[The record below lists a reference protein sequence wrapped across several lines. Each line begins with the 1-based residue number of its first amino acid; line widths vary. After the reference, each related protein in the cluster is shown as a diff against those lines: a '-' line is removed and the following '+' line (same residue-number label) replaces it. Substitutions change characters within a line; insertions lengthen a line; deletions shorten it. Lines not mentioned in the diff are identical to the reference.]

1 MVVVFVSMFVVKVMK
16 INFQLRSNG
25 SPSKVEC
32 FTIENTLK
40 TLFRLSTV
48 LLECIVSYAKKF
60 LSLRS
65 SEPSLSRTY

>member
-1 MVVVFVSMFVVKVMK
+1 MVVVFVSMFVVKVK

-48 LLECIVSYAKKF
+48 LLECIVSYATKF